1 MVVPFIKT
9 KKTGKDLRRTD
20 LLNSISLGTKNGPVR
35 PKLKIYL
42 DVAAQRDNQSTD
54 FLREIVR

>member
-42 DVAAQRDNQSTD
+42 DVAA
-54 FLREIVR
+54 